1 MARVKDLAKGDPI
14 TVDIA
19 TSAANVARIM
29 TEKDIGSILVT
40 HEDKIVG
47 IITERDLVRKVLA
60 SAQNPAEITA
70 GNCMSAPI
78 ISIDSEALLSEAAKV
93 MSSNKV
99 RRLAV
104 IKDGKLQ
111 GMLTASDIA
120 RHLASLASHNDPYL
134 NAMARKAPPKG
145 IYG

>member
-19 TSAANVARIM
+19 TSTANVAKIM
-29 TEKDIGSILVT
+29 AEKDIGSVLVT

-93 MSSNKV
+93 MSSNRV

-134 NAMARKAPPKG
+134 NAMARKTPPKG
-145 IYG
+145 MYG